1 MTAANARVDL
11 RGRITIPAAIRR
23 ALGLQPGTAVVLTPD
38 DSTLRVVSRA
48 ESIRRAQELVRR
60 YVPASR
66 SLSQELIS
74 ERRREARPPRKEEP

>member
-1 MTAANARVDL
+1 MTAATARVEH
-11 RGRITIPAAIRR
+11 RGRITIPAALRQ

-48 ESIRRAQELVRR
+48 EGIRRAQELVRR

-66 SLSQELIS
+66 SLSRELIS
-74 ERRREARPPRKEEP
+74 ERRGEVRSSRSPS